1 MQIILLF
8 YSFED
13 DNILDEIQSDN
24 AGVGEILD
32 PSVYF
37 YPEPYCQIFN
47 SMHTACFEK
56 RYGKLFIP
64 FSIFDFIFNFFSI
77 LELFGTPGGY
87 NFPEDF
93 FRTLTQQ
100 DILNAVNTRNLSG
113 VFLSE
118 RNYASLLGGVQRNES
133 GHIISAKSTYIAW
146 FTELDTNGEK
156 DSGRDLGLDDN
167 ADEGTLEFE
176 LELRKILE
184 SQCDLPEGLY
194 SYANVHRSFG
204 DISTKAIW
212 DDVTYMVIGYMMLYA
227 FVQIMI
233 GRFNKVEQRVNLMRF
248 KSTYLLPFYTVWKL
262 QNFTLIAL
270 YTFWQK
276 FREINSM
283 LSL

>member
-1 MQIILLF
+1 MLKFPHCSPTAFSNGYLQLFLITALKMTISWMKSKVTMLEWEKSLIQVFISILNPIAKFSIVCTQLALRKGMANYLYLVAF
-8 YSFED
+8 
-13 DNILDEIQSDN
+13 
-24 AGVGEILD
+24 
-32 PSVYF
+32 
-37 YPEPYCQIFN
+37 
-47 SMHTACFEK
+47 
-56 RYGKLFIP
+56 LFIL
-64 FSIFDFIFNFFSI
+64 NFFSI

-93 FRTLTQQ
+93 FRDLTQQ
-100 DILNAVNTRNLSG
+100 DILNAINTRNLSG

-133 GHIISAKSTYIAW
+133 GHIIGAKSTYIAW
-146 FTELDTNGEK
+146 FTELDINGEK

-233 GRFNKVEQRVNLMRF
+233 GRFNKVEQRVRI
-248 KSTYLLPFYTVWKL
+248 
-262 QNFTLIAL
+262 NFSNII
-270 YTFWQK
+270 
-276 FREINSM
+276 E
-283 LSL
+283 